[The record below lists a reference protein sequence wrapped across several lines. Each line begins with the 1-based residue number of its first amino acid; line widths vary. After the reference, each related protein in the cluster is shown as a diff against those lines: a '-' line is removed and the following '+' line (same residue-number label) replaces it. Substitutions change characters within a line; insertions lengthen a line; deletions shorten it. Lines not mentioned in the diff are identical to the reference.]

1 METYYTIYKTTNNIN
16 GKFYIGKHIT
26 DNPNDTYLGSGV
38 ALIKAIKKYGKDN
51 FSKEVLYIFN
61 SEDEMNLKEKEIVT
75 ESFYKDDKTYNIGL
89 GGEGGSHFKGKKHT
103 DEMKRALSEKMT
115 GRKLTDEQKIKVSE
129 ANKKRKLSEET
140 KKKLSEKAKGRF
152 ISQEARDKIS
162 NSLKGRRL
170 TSEQKSKISDAAKH
184 RESEKRNRKTA
195 GWTGDGSS
203 WVS

>member
-1 METYYTIYKTTNNIN
+1 MKIYYTIYKTTNKTN

-26 DNPNDTYLGSGV
+26 DNPNDFYLGSGV

-51 FSKEVLYIFN
+51 FNKEVLHIFEN
-61 SEDEMNLKEKEIVT
+61 EDEMNLKEKEIVT
-75 ESFYKDDKTYNIGL
+75 ESFCRDNKTYNIGL

-152 ISQEARDKIS
+152 MSQEAKDKIS
-162 NSLKGRRL
+162 NSLKGRIF
-170 TSEQKSKISDAAKH
+170 TPEQKSKISAAAKL
-184 RESEKRNRKTA
+184 RESEKRNKKMA

-203 WVS
+203 